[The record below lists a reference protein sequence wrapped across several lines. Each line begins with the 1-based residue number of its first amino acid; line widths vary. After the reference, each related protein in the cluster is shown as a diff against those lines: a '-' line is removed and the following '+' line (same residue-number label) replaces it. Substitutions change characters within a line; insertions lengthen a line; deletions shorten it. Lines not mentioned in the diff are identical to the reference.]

1 MTTPR
6 FPVFTPPPPNPLR
19 RRRRLMFWLSLPVVL
34 VMVVV
39 AFKLLS
45 LAPTAERAIDAYE
58 YGDYLES
65 QEQSTSLMGWNIV
78 EPYLPYFNRGDAF
91 AADNYLGAAIDDF
104 EIALE
109 LAPMDRKC
117 DVRLNLALA
126 WERFGDYYVQYGFPQ
141 GAVLLYEASQS
152 VLDAAGEECD
162 PPENQEQLTESKDRV
177 EQKKS
182 DAEEQRDAQQ
192 PPEQD
197 DTGQSEQERQLEE
210 LEQQQQEAA
219 QEKADDQA
227 EERSEQ
233 NGGSYTDKPW

>member
-1 MTTPR
+1 
-6 FPVFTPPPPNPLR
+6 
-19 RRRRLMFWLSLPVVL
+19 
-34 VMVVV
+34 
-39 AFKLLS
+39 
-45 LAPTAERAIDAYE
+45 
-58 YGDYLES
+58 
-65 QEQSTSLMGWNIV
+65 MGWNIV

-91 AADNYLGAAIDDF
+91 AADDYLGAAIDDF

-109 LAPMDRKC
+109 LAPMEKKC

-141 GAVLLYEASQS
+141 GAVLLYEASQA
-152 VLDAAGEECD
+152 VLDAAGQECD

-197 DTGQSEQERQLEE
+197 DGQTEQERQLEE
-210 LEQQQQEAA
+210 LEQQQEQAA

-233 NGGSYTDKPW
+233 NGGYTDKPW